1 MLITA
6 AFIKYMRTVISI
18 TRFLRMRTWSCR
30 LQVRLKK
37 QIPQIKN
44 AVVTT
49 HRQPHILTYGENKLR
64 RKVIRL
70 VKHFFDMFSWK
81 FIKGNAATALPDAYS
96 IVLTQST
103 AKALFGNDDPINKVI
118 KVDNEYDAKVTAIV
132 ADVPGNST
140 FQFDFINA
148 FNYNNDFLKRAMT
161 NWQNS
166 SWDVFVQVN
175 PRNRYEAG

>member
-1 MLITA
+1 
-6 AFIKYMRTVISI
+6 
-18 TRFLRMRTWSCR
+18 
-30 LQVRLKK
+30 
-37 QIPQIKN
+37 
-44 AVVTT
+44 
-49 HRQPHILTYGENKLR
+49 
-64 RKVIRL
+64 
-70 VKHFFDMFSWK
+70 MFSWK

-148 FNYNNDFLKRAMT
+148 FNYNNDYLKRAMT

-166 SWDVFVQVN
+166 SWDVLCTGKSGAN
-175 PRNRYEAG
+175 MK